1 MNRKEYLEKQEKYN
15 AAVKEIRQKQID
27 LDKAY
32 ADDLA
37 KLNGLEVG
45 KLIWDRYG
53 VLYAFSKIETTSG
66 CHFVWGRKIKK
77 DGTPSGRAEI
87 VWGYKLKEE

>member
-37 KLNGLEVG
+37 KLNGLKKG
-45 KLIWDRYG
+45 DTIKDRSG
-53 VLYAFSKIETTSG
+53 RQFSFSEIQIQGS
-66 CHFVWGRKIKK
+66 HYFVMGREIKK
-77 DGTPSGRAEI
+77 DGTLSAFQFI